1 MTQRLSRSGTVLGS
15 LLTCAAP
22 ALVLLVTATS
32 ASGQSRASERA
43 SVSQT
48 VDGTVVAVEYSRP
61 LARDRSNLFGGVVH
75 WGEVW
80 TPGANWATVLDLNR
94 SVTIDGH
101 PVAAG
106 RWSVWIV
113 VAEHEPWELVLDPRP
128 RLYHTQ
134 PPEPA
139 DDQIR
144 FPVERAEG
152 TEHVEALTWSFPTVT
167 RAGTTLS
174 LAWGTTR
181 VPLEIEV
188 ERRPTTI
195 APGPARPYLGAWEMM
210 WEPRPS
216 DAPGEGPPPPPS
228 PFDVRLVGD
237 SLLVAHTM
245 IPGFPPLDL
254 ILMPLAEGI
263 FRPGFVINGEWDE
276 AVGEMVLEFDLDGG
290 NAVGFDV
297 RQDNDEVMATGWRM
311 AGQNAAPRPGDAGP
325 LGTEHPAEIEGGE
338 IIGPNP
344 EWQIASAV
352 LAVPAALRDGAE
364 VRARTDD
371 GHTPTLRE
379 GSNGMTC
386 LADVPGDGRFA
397 AACYHDSLEPF
408 MERGRE
414 LARQG
419 IEGAARDEMRWREI
433 ESGVLPMPVAA
444 MVYNLQFPT
453 EDFDPA
459 TTDPATGG
467 RLHALYITGAT
478 AASTGL
484 SVQPGAEPW
493 LMHPGTPTAHVMIA
507 LPARRAP

>member
-1 MTQRLSRSGTVLGS
+1 MHLWAATALALLLPFSG
-15 LLTCAAP
+15 ADA
-22 ALVLLVTATS
+22 
-32 ASGQSRASERA
+32 QSRASERA

-48 VDGTVVAVEYSRP
+48 VDGTVIAVEYSRP
-61 LARDRSNLFGGVVH
+61 QARDRSRLFGGVVH

-128 RLYHTQ
+128 MLYHTQ

-144 FPVERAEG
+144 FAIGREEV
-152 TEHVEALTWSFPTVT
+152 TEHVEALTWSFPDVT
-167 RAGTTLS
+167 RTGTTLR

-188 ERRPTTI
+188 QRRPTTI
-195 APGPARPYLGAWEMM
+195 APGPARPYVGAWELA
-210 WEPRPS
+210 WEPDPSRP
-216 DAPGEGPPPPPS
+216 PREGPPPPPH

-237 SLLVAHTM
+237 SLLVAHTV
-245 IPGFPPLDL
+245 IPGFPALDL
-254 ILMPLAEGI
+254 ILMPLADGI

-276 AVGEMVLEFDLDGG
+276 AVGELILEFDLEGG
-290 NAVGFDV
+290 GATRFDV
-297 RQDNDEVMATGWRM
+297 RLDNDQIIARGQRM
-311 AGQNAAPRPGDAGP
+311 HGPRDAPRRAQESPRAGSSSGGAGDAGHA
-325 LGTEHPAEIEGGE
+325 GSAQGAGAEAVDTA
-338 IIGPNP
+338 GPTR
-344 EWQIASAV
+344 EWLIASAI
-352 LAVPAALRDGAE
+352 LAAPASLRDGAE

-371 GHTPTLRE
+371 GHTRTLRE
-379 GSNGMTC
+379 GSNGIIC

-397 AACYHDSLEPF
+397 AACYHSSLEPF

-414 LARQG
+414 LVRQG
-419 IEGAARDEMRWREI
+419 IEGGARNEIRWREI
-433 ESGVLPMPVAA
+433 EAGELPMPAAA

-484 SVQPGAEPW
+484 PVQPGEEPW
-493 LMHPGTPTAHVMIA
+493 LMHPGTPSAHIMIG
-507 LPARRAP
+507 LPARQRP